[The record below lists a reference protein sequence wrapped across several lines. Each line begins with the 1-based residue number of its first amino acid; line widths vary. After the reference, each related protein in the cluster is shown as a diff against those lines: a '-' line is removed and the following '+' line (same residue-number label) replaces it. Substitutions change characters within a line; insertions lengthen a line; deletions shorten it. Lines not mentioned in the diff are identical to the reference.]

1 MGLASDERAALCD
14 LFDEVGPDAPTLC
27 DGWQTRDLAAHLV
40 LRDRR
45 PDAAGGILIPA
56 LAARTKRVQDSYA
69 AKPWTEL
76 VELVRTGPP
85 VWSPFGIPGLADLVN
100 GAEYFIHHEDVRRG
114 GEDWAPRPADAE
126 RDAALWRTAGMSG
139 RMAFRRSPVGVALR
153 KADGTQVV
161 LHKGPSPVGVGTRQ
175 GVGED
180 TVVISGEPSEL
191 LLTVFGRDKARV
203 EFEGEDKAV
212 ETVRGLERSF

>member
-14 LFDEVGPDAPTLC
+14 LFEQVGPDAPTLC
-27 DGWQTRDLAAHLV
+27 DGWQTSHLAAHLV

-56 LAARTKRVQDSYA
+56 LAARTQRVQDSYA
-69 AKPWTEL
+69 AKPWAEL

-85 VWSPFGIPGLADLVN
+85 IWSPFGIPGLADLVN

-114 GEDWAPRPADAE
+114 GENWEPRPADAE

-153 KADGTQVV
+153 KPDGTQVV
-161 LHKGPSPVGVGTRQ
+161 LHKGPS
-175 GVGED
+175 
-180 TVVISGEPSEL
+180 TVVISGEPAEL
-191 LLTVFGRDKARV
+191 LLTVFGRDAARV

>member
-1 MGLASDERAALCD
+1 MGLAGDERAALSD
-14 LFDEVGPDAPTLC
+14 LFDELGPDAPTLC
-27 DGWQTRDLAAHLV
+27 EGWQTRDLAAHLV

-56 LAARTKRVQDSYA
+56 LAGHAKRVQDSLA
-69 AKPWTEL
+69 AKPWAEL

-85 VWSPFGIPGLADLVN
+85 VWSPFRLPGLGELVN
-100 GAEYFIHHEDVRRG
+100 GAEYFIHHEDARRG
-114 GEDWAPRPADAE
+114 GEQWAPRPADAE
-126 RDAALWRTAGMSG
+126 RDAALWRAAGMSG
-139 RMAFRRSPVGVALR
+139 RMAFRRSPVGVSLR
-153 KADGTQVV
+153 RPDGTQVV
-161 LHKGPSPVGVGTRQ
+161 LHKGPS
-175 GVGED
+175 

-191 LLTVFGRDKARV
+191 LLTVFGRDKAQV

>member
-1 MGLASDERAALCD
+1 MGLASDERAALSD

-27 DGWQTRDLAAHLV
+27 EGWQTRDLAAHLV

-56 LAARTKRVQDSYA
+56 LAGRTQRVQDSYA
-69 AKPWTEL
+69 AKPWAEL

-114 GEDWAPRPADAE
+114 GDEWAPRPADAE

-139 RMAFRRSPVGVALR
+139 RMGFRRSPVGVALR
-153 KADGTQVV
+153 KPDGTEVV
-161 LHKGPSPVGVGTRQ
+161 LHKGPS
-175 GVGED
+175 
-180 TVVISGEPSEL
+180 TVVISGEPAEL
-191 LLTVFGRDKARV
+191 LLTVFGRDKAQV
-203 EFEGEDKAV
+203 EFEGADKAV

>member
-1 MGLASDERAALCD
+1 MGLASDERSALCD
-14 LFDEVGPDAPTLC
+14 LFEQVGPDAPTLC

-45 PDAAGGILIPA
+45 PDAAGGIMIPA
-56 LAARTKRVQDSYA
+56 LAGRTQRVQDSYA
-69 AKPWTEL
+69 AKPWAEL

-85 VWSPFGIPGLADLVN
+85 SWSPFRIPGLSDLVN

-114 GEDWAPRPADAE
+114 GANWEPRPADPV

-139 RMAFRRSPVGVALR
+139 RMAFRRSPVGVMLR
-153 KADGTQVV
+153 NPEGVTAT
-161 LHKGPSPVGVGTRQ
+161 LHRGPS
-175 GVGED
+175 
-180 TVVISGEPSEL
+180 TVVISGEPGEL
-191 LLTVFGRDKARV
+191 LLTVFGRGAVRV